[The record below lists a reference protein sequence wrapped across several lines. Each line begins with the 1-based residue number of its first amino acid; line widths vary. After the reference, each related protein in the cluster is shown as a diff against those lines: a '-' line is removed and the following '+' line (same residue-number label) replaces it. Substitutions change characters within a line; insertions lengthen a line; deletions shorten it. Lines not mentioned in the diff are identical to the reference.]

1 MFTKEANFVHKICN
15 ICRQPFRTKQTAGDE
30 APAACLKKS
39 HRVHGSQA
47 ANQLKSVFC
56 SGVYVAKNTLRG
68 ESVFCPL
75 TAGKTRGSER
85 DPIFLPKAI
94 GLWQKITSKA
104 CQTAGF

>member
-1 MFTKEANFVHKICN
+1 MFTKKANFVHKICN

-56 SGVYVAKNTLRG
+56 GGVYVAKNTLRASG
-68 ESVFCPL
+68 VSQPRRL
-75 TAGKTRGSER
+75 RRGKLSHQ
-85 DPIFLPKAI
+85 FAKWAN
-94 GLWQKITSKA
+94 
-104 CQTAGF
+104 

>member
-1 MFTKEANFVHKICN
+1 MFTKKANFVHKICN

-56 SGVYVAKNTLRG
+56 GGVYVAKPTLRASG
-68 ESVFCPL
+68 VSQPRRL
-75 TAGKTRGSER
+75 RRGKARSAAKLSHQ
-85 DPIFLPKAI
+85 FAKWAN
-94 GLWQKITSKA
+94 
-104 CQTAGF
+104 

>member
-15 ICRQPFRTKQTAGDE
+15 ICRQPFRTKQTAGAE

-56 SGVYVAKNTLRG
+56 GGVYVAKNTLRASG
-68 ESVFCPL
+68 VSQPRRL
-75 TAGKTRGSER
+75 RRGKARSATKLSHQ
-85 DPIFLPKAI
+85 FAKWAN
-94 GLWQKITSKA
+94 
-104 CQTAGF
+104 

>member
-15 ICRQPFRTKQTAGDE
+15 ICRQPFRTKQAAGDE

-56 SGVYVAKNTLRG
+56 GGVYVGVSQPHLWWGKARSAAKLSHQFAEWAN
-68 ESVFCPL
+68 
-75 TAGKTRGSER
+75 
-85 DPIFLPKAI
+85 
-94 GLWQKITSKA
+94 
-104 CQTAGF
+104 

>member
-47 ANQLKSVFC
+47 ANQLKPVFC
-56 SGVYVAKNTLRG
+56 GGVYVAKNTLRASG
-68 ESVFCPL
+68 VSQPRRKRR
-75 TAGKTRGSER
+75 GKARSAAKLSHQFAEW
-85 DPIFLPKAI
+85 AN
-94 GLWQKITSKA
+94 
-104 CQTAGF
+104 

>member
-15 ICRQPFRTKQTAGDE
+15 ICRQPFRTKQAAGDE

-56 SGVYVAKNTLRG
+56 GGVYAAKNTLRASG
-68 ESVFCPL
+68 VSQPRRLRRCKARSAAKLSHQF
-75 TAGKTRGSER
+75 AER
-85 DPIFLPKAI
+85 AN
-94 GLWQKITSKA
+94 
-104 CQTAGF
+104 

>member
-1 MFTKEANFVHKICN
+1 MFTKKANFVHKICN

-56 SGVYVAKNTLRG
+56 GGVSQPRRLRRGKARSAAKLSHQFAKWAN
-68 ESVFCPL
+68 
-75 TAGKTRGSER
+75 
-85 DPIFLPKAI
+85 
-94 GLWQKITSKA
+94 
-104 CQTAGF
+104 

>member
-30 APAACLKKS
+30 APAGCLKKS

-56 SGVYVAKNTLRG
+56 GGVYVAKNTLRASG
-68 ESVFCPL
+68 VSQPRRKRR
-75 TAGKTRGSER
+75 GKARSAAKLSHQFAEW
-85 DPIFLPKAI
+85 AN
-94 GLWQKITSKA
+94 
-104 CQTAGF
+104 

>member
-47 ANQLKSVFC
+47 ANQLKSIFC
-56 SGVYVAKNTLRG
+56 GGVYVAKTPCAQAECRSPAACGGARRG
-68 ESVFCPL
+68 AQRNSL
-75 TAGKTRGSER
+75 IS
-85 DPIFLPKAI
+85 LPNGQTDE
-94 GLWQKITSKA
+94 GL
-104 CQTAGF
+104 

>member
-15 ICRQPFRTKQTAGDE
+15 ICRQPFRTIQAAGDE

-56 SGVYVAKNTLRG
+56 GGVYVAKSTLRASG
-68 ESVFCPL
+68 VSQPRRL
-75 TAGKTRGSER
+75 RRGKARSAAKLSHQFAEW
-85 DPIFLPKAI
+85 AN
-94 GLWQKITSKA
+94 
-104 CQTAGF
+104 

>member
-56 SGVYVAKNTLRG
+56 GGVYVAKNTLRASG
-68 ESVFCPL
+68 VSQPRRKRRG
-75 TAGKTRGSER
+75 TARSAATLSHQIAEW
-85 DPIFLPKAI
+85 AN
-94 GLWQKITSKA
+94 
-104 CQTAGF
+104 

>member
-1 MFTKEANFVHKICN
+1 MFTKKANFVHKICN

-56 SGVYVAKNTLRG
+56 GGVYVAKNTLRV
-68 ESVFCPL
+68 ESVFL
-75 TAGKTRGSER
+75 RARHAKMRGSLR
-85 DPIFLPKAI
+85 NPFIQKGR
-94 GLWQKITSKA
+94 GL
-104 CQTAGF
+104 FE

>member
-1 MFTKEANFVHKICN
+1 MFTKKANFVHKICN

-56 SGVYVAKNTLRG
+56 GGVYVAKNTLRASG
-68 ESVFCPL
+68 VWQPRRL
-75 TAGKTRGSER
+75 GRGKARSAAKLSHQ
-85 DPIFLPKAI
+85 FAKWAN
-94 GLWQKITSKA
+94 
-104 CQTAGF
+104 

>member
-1 MFTKEANFVHKICN
+1 MFTKKANFVHKICN

-56 SGVYVAKNTLRG
+56 GACTS
-68 ESVFCPL
+68 
-75 TAGKTRGSER
+75 
-85 DPIFLPKAI
+85 
-94 GLWQKITSKA
+94 QKILCEGRSEFHFSKKA
-104 CQTAGF
+104 SLFDNQ

>member
-1 MFTKEANFVHKICN
+1 MFTKKANFVHKICN

-56 SGVYVAKNTLRG
+56 GGVYVAKNTLRASG
-68 ESVFCPL
+68 VSQPRRVRR
-75 TAGKTRGSER
+75 GKALSAAKLSHQ
-85 DPIFLPKAI
+85 FAKWAN
-94 GLWQKITSKA
+94 
-104 CQTAGF
+104 

>member
-56 SGVYVAKNTLRG
+56 GSVYVAKKHPARKRSVAAPPLAAGQGAERSETL
-68 ESVFCPL
+68 SLVCQM
-75 TAGKTRGSER
+75 GKLMKDYSARR
-85 DPIFLPKAI
+85 
-94 GLWQKITSKA
+94 
-104 CQTAGF
+104 

>member
-15 ICRQPFRTKQTAGDE
+15 ICRQPFRTKQAAGDE

-56 SGVYVAKNTLRG
+56 GGVYVAKNTLRASG
-68 ESVFCPL
+68 VSQPRRLRRVRCGTLQNPRKMAVPFWREY
-75 TAGKTRGSER
+75 
-85 DPIFLPKAI
+85 
-94 GLWQKITSKA
+94 
-104 CQTAGF
+104 

>member
-39 HRVHGSQA
+39 HSSGA

-56 SGVYVAKNTLRG
+56 GGVYVAKNTLRASG
-68 ESVFCPL
+68 VPCP
-75 TAGKTRGSER
+75 AACGGARRGAQRNSL
-85 DPIFLPKAI
+85 ISLPNGQTDE
-94 GLWQKITSKA
+94 GL
-104 CQTAGF
+104 

>member
-1 MFTKEANFVHKICN
+1 MFTKKANFVHKICN

-56 SGVYVAKNTLRG
+56 GGVYVAKNTLRASGVSQPRRLRRG
-68 ESVFCPL
+68 ETRLS
-75 TAGKTRGSER
+75 AEKDRKTGGNR
-85 DPIFLPKAI
+85 
-94 GLWQKITSKA
+94 
-104 CQTAGF
+104 

>member
-47 ANQLKSVFC
+47 ANQLKSAFLRRRVRRKKHPARKR
-56 SGVYVAKNTLRG
+56 SVAAPPLAAGQGAERSETLS
-68 ESVFCPL
+68 SVCQM
-75 TAGKTRGSER
+75 GKLMKDYSARR
-85 DPIFLPKAI
+85 
-94 GLWQKITSKA
+94 
-104 CQTAGF
+104 

>member
-15 ICRQPFRTKQTAGDE
+15 ICRQPFRTKQAAGDE

-56 SGVYVAKNTLRG
+56 GGVYVAGWHSHPRRRAQRT
-68 ESVFCPL
+68 PL
-75 TAGKTRGSER
+75 IKKGIALFDELTQAG
-85 DPIFLPKAI
+85 
-94 GLWQKITSKA
+94 
-104 CQTAGF
+104 

>member
-1 MFTKEANFVHKICN
+1 MFTKKANFVHKICN

-56 SGVYVAKNTLRG
+56 GGVYAAKNTLRETQCRSPAASG
-68 ESVFCPL
+68 R
-75 TAGKTRGSER
+75 ARRGVKRNPSIKR
-85 DPIFLPKAI
+85 VYPFDGRLSISA
-94 GLWQKITSKA
+94 
-104 CQTAGF
+104 